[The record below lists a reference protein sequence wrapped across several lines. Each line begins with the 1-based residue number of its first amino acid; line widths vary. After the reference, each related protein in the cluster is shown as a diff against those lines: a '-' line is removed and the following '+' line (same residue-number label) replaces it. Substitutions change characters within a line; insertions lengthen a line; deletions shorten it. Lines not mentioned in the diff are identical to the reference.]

1 MNGIS
6 RTRQRRGAPAGH
18 NRPLPHDDPPGTW
31 AENGPGADSISAD
44 MRAVAGPDSFWRI
57 TRIPFTAWLTALER
71 WQLTGHGSELRLG
84 QSLLRGPTEHDPHLG
99 TCRIEVRL
107 ARGPLRP
114 PLRMRL
120 DIDHWS
126 ATSTAL
132 TLIPCQRVRP
142 GTAYF
147 QAGRRLLDF
156 LTREVPTHPPAQRP
170 LGRASTCQPPAHDG
184 SRPAGVSRESRTL
197 PDLRQ
202 LLAGQHVSVAVRA
215 AQ

>member
-6 RTRQRRGAPAGH
+6 RNHQRRGAPAGH
-18 NRPLPHDDPPGTW
+18 NRPHPHDDPPGTW
-31 AENGPGADSISAD
+31 AENGPSTDSSSAD
-44 MRAVAGPDSFWRI
+44 MRAVTGPDSFWRI
-57 TRIPFTAWLTALER
+57 TRIPFTAWLAALEG

-84 QSLLRGPTEHDPHLG
+84 QSLLRGPTEHDPHFG

-114 PLRMRL
+114 RLRMRL

-147 QAGRRLLDF
+147 QAGRRLLDS
-156 LTREVPTHPPAQRP
+156 LTREVSAHQNATDRYIEAALTNAPST
-170 LGRASTCQPPAHDG
+170 AS
-184 SRPAGVSRESRTL
+184 SR
-197 PDLRQ
+197 
-202 LLAGQHVSVAVRA
+202 
-215 AQ
+215 